1 MTAQS
6 MPAMTSA
13 VGTNGWADRI
23 NLAWRKSAAQII
35 ETGQLLRQAKQVV
48 DKGGFQKMVESQLDF
63 DASVARKLMAIAGD
77 ERIIRACKMARLPKH
92 WTTLYGLHKLSDDA
106 LQTAL
111 SGDAPPKGEDV
122 AKARSARPTVI
133 DVQHEDISESPAEPP
148 RAEDAVP
155 EPEPAPE
162 LDLDEV
168 FPKTAIISLNEPK
181 PTAPAPTSLAAR
193 LEHHIASGLELPELT
208 AEIAST
214 AHGTLDLTPEA
225 RGSFIERLGTHIAR
239 LAGEIT
245 VRRGLKAAIEA
256 HAPKRGRGRP
266 LGAKNKKPQPVDRT
280 PPEAAGEV
288 VPDVRN
294 SAEVEGPF

>member
-1 MTAQS
+1 MSDLTPTLS
-6 MPAMTSA
+6 

-35 ETGQLLRQAKQVV
+35 ETGQLLRQAKQIV

-92 WTTLYGLHKLSDDA
+92 WITLYGLHKLSDDA

-122 AKARSARPTVI
+122 AKAGSARPTVI
-133 DVQHEDISESPAEPP
+133 DVQHEDISESPAQSP
-148 RAEDAVP
+148 RAEGA
-155 EPEPAPE
+155 EPEPAP
-162 LDLDEV
+162 
-168 FPKTAIISLNEPK
+168 TA
-181 PTAPAPTSLAAR
+181 APAQTAVSPEPPPLPAQAPQDTTLAAR
-193 LEHHIASGLELPELT
+193 LAQQIDTGVELIELT

-214 AHGTLDLTPEA
+214 SRGTLDLTPEA
-225 RGSFIERLGTHIAR
+225 RGSFIARLGTDIAR
-239 LAGEIT
+239 LAVEINA
-245 VRRGLKAAIEA
+245 RRGLKTALEA
-256 HAPKRGRGRP
+256 HDPDAPQKRRRGRP
-266 LGAKNKKPQPVDRT
+266 KGSLNKPKQPQPADHT
-280 PPEAAGEV
+280 PEPEAAGEV

-294 SAEVEGPF
+294 STEVEGLF